1 MSDLLDL
8 VVQVKDW
15 AIILGAW
22 GVITSR
28 MQRKK
33 VSTLGFGLTQQEGA
47 AKSMLVSFS
56 RQIVARSY
64 MFQAGQ

>member
-1 MSDLLDL
+1 MSDLSDL

-15 AIILGAW
+15 VLILGAW
-22 GVITSR
+22 GVIPSR

-47 AKSMLVSFS
+47 AQSMLVSFS
-56 RQIVARSY
+56 RQIVARSDSV
-64 MFQAGQ
+64 QAGR